1 MERHTYG
8 ALTWIHLD
16 AATPGDLTAMQD
28 EFGLTRL
35 ALQVARSPH
44 PRPRLTMDQGSMVL
58 VVKPATYHEPAE
70 AIEIGQLAIITGDR
84 VIATIGAGYDDRLLA
99 IRNRLAGDAERLE
112 IGPATVLYAIV
123 DELVDGYR
131 AVLDELD
138 NDVDEIESQ
147 VFSSA
152 RGSHSER
159 IYRLKS
165 QMQELRRAA
174 EALPNKLDELLASQD
189 LPTGIVPLS
198 HHLTDVRERAARV
211 VEHVGH
217 LDELLNSVLSA
228 HVAQIG
234 IQQNNDMR
242 RISAWVAIVAAP
254 TAMASIYGMNFR
266 HMPELEWQYGYV
278 VALTVMGTACILLYR
293 LFKRS
298 GWL

>member
-1 MERHTYG
+1 MERHSYG
-8 ALTWIHLD
+8 SLTWVHMD
-16 AATPGDLTAMQD
+16 AAVPSHLSAVQD
-28 EFGLTRL
+28 EFGLTPL
-35 ALQVARSPH
+35 ALQVVRRSH
-44 PRPRLTMDQGSMVL
+44 PRPRLAVYDDCLVF
-58 VVKPATYHEPAE
+58 VVKPAIYHEPAE
-70 AIEIGQLAIITGDR
+70 AIEIGQLTIIMGDR
-84 VIATIGAGYDDRLLA
+84 FVVTVGAGHDDQLAA
-99 IRNRLAGDAERLE
+99 IRTRLVGDAERSGTL
-112 IGPATVLYAIV
+112 PATVLYAV
-123 DELVDGYR
+123 LNELVDGYR
-131 AVLDELD
+131 TVLDELD

-165 QMQELRRAA
+165 QLQELRRAA
-174 EALPNKLDELLASQD
+174 ESLPDKLDELLAAD
-189 LPTGIVPLS
+189 HFALGIGSLT
-198 HHLTDVRERAARV
+198 HHITDVHERAARAA
-211 VEHVGH
+211 EHLGH

-242 RISAWVAIVAAP
+242 RISAWVAIVATP

-266 HMPELEWQYGYV
+266 YMPELGWRYGYF
-278 VALTVMGTACILLYR
+278 TVLAIMASVCFLLYR